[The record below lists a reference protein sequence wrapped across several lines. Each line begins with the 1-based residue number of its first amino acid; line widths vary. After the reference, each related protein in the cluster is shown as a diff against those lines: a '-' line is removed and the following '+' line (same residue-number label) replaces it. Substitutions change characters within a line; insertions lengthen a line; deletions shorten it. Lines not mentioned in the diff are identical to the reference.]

1 MTTREF
7 FSYCLYFLLCAF
19 LLTTQW
25 FWSFSPRVYL
35 EPLLDPV
42 YDVYEGSVET
52 LGSTVTYFR
61 SRSQL
66 EDRLEALRTENRDLR
81 REVYRGR
88 AALRE
93 NQQLREYL
101 NLPTHEQFSVKPA
114 EVIQRNMSGWE
125 QTIRVNQGSNDGIG
139 TDQLVLQVDGDS
151 WIVRGRVYSTTPNHS
166 VIILSSDPRFKV
178 GVRVEGILG
187 RQFVARGWGYRG
199 LRIENFP
206 PFLTVEGSARVFTA
220 PASVIAPRQ
229 FYLGR
234 VAGVEQNKE
243 NQVGRRIQITPPE
256 LTNEGLI
263 WVVISDD

>member
-1 MTTREF
+1 MTRREF

-25 FWSFSPRVYL
+25 FWDFSPRTYL
-35 EPLLDPV
+35 DPLLDPV

-52 LGSTVTYFR
+52 VGRSVDYFR
-61 SRSQL
+61 ERSRL
-66 EDRLEALRTENRDLR
+66 VNRLDSLRSENQQLR

-93 NQQLREYL
+93 NRQLRNYL
-101 NLPTHEQFSVKPA
+101 ELPTNERFSVKPA

-125 QTIRVNQGSNDGIG
+125 QTLRVNQGTDNGIR
-139 TDQLVLQVDGDS
+139 TDQLVLQVKGDS
-151 WIVRGRVYSTTPNHS
+151 WIVRGRVFSTSPDHS
-166 VIILSSDPRFKV
+166 VVILSSDPRFKI

-206 PFLTVEGSARVFTA
+206 PFLSVDGSARVYTA
-220 PASVIAPRQ
+220 PGSVIAPRQ
-229 FYLGR
+229 FYVGR
-234 VAGVEQNKE
+234 VSGVQENKE

-256 LTNEGLI
+256 RTNEGLI
-263 WVVISDD
+263 WVVTSDV